1 MFKRHPFFVI
11 ALILGF
17 SQSQALAQSD
27 DAIQTYGSL
36 GFTEDFR
43 KGADLG
49 AADVKF
55 GAKFNPYLGAEGEVD
70 VGTNSDVATQLSSGI
85 SERINYAAA
94 IYGVAYLPVTQ
105 RFNLL
110 ARVGVGETRFSVNDN
125 GVAGRSDLV
134 SLDYGVGAAY
144 DLNARNSIRVDYT
157 RKSYDHDGGDDNT
170 VEASLVHR
178 F

>member
-1 MFKRHPFFVI
+1 MIKMQPVFVA

-17 SQSQALAQSD
+17 SQSQAFAQSD

-36 GFTEDFR
+36 GYAEDFR

-55 GAKFNPYLGAEGEVD
+55 GAKFNPYLGAEGELD
-70 VGTNSDVATQLSSGI
+70 VGTNSDVATHLSSPV
-85 SERINYAAA
+85 SERINYAVAA
-94 IYGVAYLPVTQ
+94 YGVAYLPVTQ

-110 ARVGVGETRFSVNDN
+110 ARVGVGETRFNLNNN
-125 GVAGRSDLV
+125 GVAGRSDLA
-134 SLDYGVGAAY
+134 SLNYGVGAMY
-144 DLNARNSIRVDYT
+144 DLNARNAIRVDYT
-157 RKSYDHDGGDDNT
+157 RKSYDHNGGDDNT
-170 VEASLVHR
+170 VAASLVHR